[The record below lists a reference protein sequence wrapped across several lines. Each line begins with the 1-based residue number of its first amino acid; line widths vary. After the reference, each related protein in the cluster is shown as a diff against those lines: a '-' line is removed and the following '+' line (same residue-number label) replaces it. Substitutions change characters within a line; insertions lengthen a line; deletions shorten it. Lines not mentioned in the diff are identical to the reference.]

1 MLQLV
6 NFPPPFITKKYT
18 RQIINA
24 FIFYADNCL
33 FLILGGL
40 TTKESSTTTIAITI
54 IIMIRWLDIII
65 MDIMRIENSSGF
77 DDAYVS
83 DGQTGCIFCNLM
95 PMTGC

>member
-40 TTKESSTTTIAITI
+40 TTKETTTIAITI
-54 IIMIRWLDIII
+54 IIMIRWVDIII
-65 MDIMRIENSSGF
+65 MDIMRIENCSGS

-83 DGQTGCIFCNLM
+83 HAQTGCIFLM
-95 PMTGC
+95 PMI